1 MEKVYLDLG
10 DRYFHVGKSLPI
22 MEKVKLLLFLVR
34 NVDVFAW
41 NPYEAPRV
49 DPEFIC
55 HQLNVEPNHP
65 PIKQMPHRSLDIHA
79 NVAKEEVEKLKEARN
94 IQEVFYP

>member
-1 MEKVYLDLG
+1 MPDSNNWAQSSRGGRAVQSIIAVTVHLKESCEQLEKVYLDLG
-10 DRYFHVGKSLPI
+10 DRYFHVGKNLPI
-22 MEKVKLLLFLVR
+22 MEKVKLLLFFVR

-65 PIKQMPHRSLDIHA
+65 PIK
-79 NVAKEEVEKLKEARN
+79 
-94 IQEVFYP
+94 